1 MRAGNNHI
9 LGASIPQHTH
19 RARDSATGINHV
31 IQQHRGLTRNIT
43 HHAVRHHLVS
53 NLGRPG
59 LMYKRQR
66 GITQNIR
73 PLLGHLHPAGIG
85 GNHHHVLQ
93 RIIGLNIIRQN
104 RHGMHVIHR
113 TIKKALNLIGVQIH
127 RHNPIRP
134 GGLQQVSNQP
144 GGNRL
149 PPPVLLILPGIR
161 IKRQNSGD
169 VLRGT
174 PLQRINHNELLHQPL
189 IQRLGVGLD
198 DESITT
204 TDGLFES
211 DKDFTIGKIP
221 GNRWYQFDT
230 KLPGNRFA
238 KLRVGATRE
247 QHEMLLSVA
256 PLIVSHIYLP

>member
-1 MRAGNNHI
+1 MNGLRQKRGNRQHRQIIPTLSILRQRVRRDDLLGPTLRQPFPRRAGKHPVRAGNNHI
-9 LGASIPQHTH
+9 LGASIPQYTH
-19 RARDSATGINHV
+19 RARDSAAGINHV

-59 LMYKRQR
+59 LMHKRQG

-134 GGLQQVSNQP
+134 SGLQQVGNQP

-174 PLQRINHNELLHQPL
+174 PL
-189 IQRLGVGLD
+189 
-198 DESITT
+198 
-204 TDGLFES
+204 
-211 DKDFTIGKIP
+211 
-221 GNRWYQFDT
+221 
-230 KLPGNRFA
+230 
-238 KLRVGATRE
+238 
-247 QHEMLLSVA
+247 
-256 PLIVSHIYLP
+256 